1 MCYKDRA
8 WCKHSLGDPKTKCV
22 NYKCYRNLNPEERKQ
37 AIRWWRGTNFPI
49 SVCDFKTEECG
60 YVSINKQS

>member
-8 WCKHSLGDPKTKCV
+8 WCMESLGDPETKCV
-22 NYKCYRNLNPEERKQ
+22 NYKCDRNLNPEERKQ

-49 SVCDFKTEECG
+49 SVVNFKTEDCG
-60 YVSINKQS
+60 YVPTDK